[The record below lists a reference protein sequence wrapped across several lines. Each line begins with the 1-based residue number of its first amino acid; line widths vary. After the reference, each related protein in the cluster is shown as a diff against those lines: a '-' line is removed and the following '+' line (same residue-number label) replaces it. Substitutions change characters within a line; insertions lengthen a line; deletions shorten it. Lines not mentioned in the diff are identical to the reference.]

1 MVSAANNSATTSVYD
16 ELDNLTQAELE
27 NIIENEASRAD
38 DARYVL
44 ARLLIEGTSPQK
56 VPANDTMGN
65 NYLKTAVK
73 NSHLA
78 SIEYKTY
85 YDIRF
90 AQ

>member
-44 ARLLIEGTSPQK
+44 ARLLIEGTSP
-56 VPANDTMGN
+56 
-65 NYLKTAVK
+65 
-73 NSHLA
+73 
-78 SIEYKTY
+78 
-85 YDIRF
+85 
-90 AQ
+90 